1 LIAFGARAVS
11 QAQLTA
17 ALWPDSD
24 GDAGQQA
31 FEVTL
36 HRLRK
41 MLGENAPL
49 QLKDGLLTLDA
60 RRCWVDV
67 WAFERL
73 LSSLEADLR
82 ERKPDGLE
90 ALTRK
95 LFTLYQGALLDRES
109 ELPATLSLRERLRS
123 RFLRN
128 LKELGRHH
136 ESLQAWDQATVCYL
150 RALEVEPLA
159 EEFYQRLMLGYRSLG
174 RVAEGLATYE
184 RCRTVLK
191 GMLGVEPNRE
201 TEALRQ
207 SLESVEGI

>member
-1 LIAFGARAVS
+1 VS

-17 ALWPDSD
+17 ALWPDAE

-41 MLGENAPL
+41 MLGEDAPL
-49 QLKDGLLTLDA
+49 QLKDGRLTLDA
-60 RRCWVDV
+60 RRCWVDG

-73 LSSLEADLR
+73 LSSLETGLR
-82 ERKPDGLE
+82 KHKPDGLD
-90 ALTRK
+90 ALAQN
-95 LFTLYQGALLDRES
+95 LFTLYQGTALDRES

-136 ESLQAWDQATVCYL
+136 ESQQAWDRATEYYL

-159 EEFYQRLMLGYRSLG
+159 EEFYQKLMLGYHTLERS
-174 RVAEGLATYE
+174 AEGLAVYE
-184 RCRTVLK
+184 RCKKTLHAS
-191 GMLGVEPNRE
+191 LGVGPSRE

-207 SLESVEGI
+207 SLVAAGRA